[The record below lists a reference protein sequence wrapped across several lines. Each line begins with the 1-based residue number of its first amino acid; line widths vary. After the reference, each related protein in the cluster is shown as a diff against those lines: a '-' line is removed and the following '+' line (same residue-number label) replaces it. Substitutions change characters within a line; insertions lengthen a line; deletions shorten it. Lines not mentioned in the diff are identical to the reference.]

1 MRNYL
6 DYTHIW
12 EMGKYVNSAYTYH
25 FLLYILKYVYGG
37 KQFAKYTCSLCKSE
51 GTGHYLPKIS

>member
-12 EMGKYVNSAYTYH
+12 EMGKYVNRAYTYH
-25 FLLYILKYVYGG
+25 SLLYILKYVYNG
-37 KQFAKYTCSLCKSE
+37 KQFAKYTRSLYKSE
-51 GTGHYLPKIS
+51 GIGHYLPKIS